1 MSEIDS
7 EPTRED
13 ATQRARAIKQAYSDE
28 LMAKANVVGVGVGF
42 CTRHGQRTGDVGV
55 VVMVSK
61 KLPSAQLDPGDVI
74 PHEIEGVPVDVQEVG
89 EIRAH

>member
-1 MSEIDS
+1 MSEITP
-7 EPTRED
+7 EFEREQ
-13 ATQRARAIKQAYSDE
+13 ATQRAQTVKQAYTGQ

-42 CTRHGQRTGDVGV
+42 CTRRGQRTGQVGL

-61 KLPSAQLDPGDVI
+61 KLPSAQLDPRDII

-89 EIRAH
+89 EIRAQ